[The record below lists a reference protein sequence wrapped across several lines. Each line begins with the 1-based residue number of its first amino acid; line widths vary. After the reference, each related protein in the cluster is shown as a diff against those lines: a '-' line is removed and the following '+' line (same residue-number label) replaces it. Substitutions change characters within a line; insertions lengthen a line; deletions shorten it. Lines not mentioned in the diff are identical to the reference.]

1 MRVHVTHPQCSLGS
15 SHKGIPIHETEWST
29 LSISSEI
36 LDLTLL
42 LFPRSCHNL
51 RGEACPLRVERK
63 LVIVVAK
70 VELFFACFIHISTKK
85 TPLKSISAGSHFII
99 FYGNRKVFLPSK
111 NFLSSSYYLITFLA
125 RKKGKQYINLFTYIV
140 KNILTTIS

>member
-1 MRVHVTHPQCSLGS
+1 MSSPGCRLGS
-15 SHKGIPIHETEWST
+15 SHKGIPLHETEWST
-29 LSISSEI
+29 QSISSEI

-51 RGEACPLRVERK
+51 RGEACPLRVKRK

-99 FYGNRKVFLPSK
+99 FYGHRKVFSSFKKLPK
-111 NFLSSSYYLITFLA
+111 FF
-125 RKKGKQYINLFTYIV
+125 
-140 KNILTTIS
+140 ILPNYFFG

>member
-1 MRVHVTHPQCSLGS
+1 MDP
-15 SHKGIPIHETEWST
+15 SHKSSSLHETEWST

-36 LDLTLL
+36 LGLTLL

-51 RGEACPLRVERK
+51 RGEACPLRVKRK

-99 FYGNRKVFLPSK
+99 FYGHRKVFSFFK
-111 NFLSSSYYLITFLA
+111 KYYLITFLA
-125 RKKGKQYINLFTYIV
+125 RKKGKYIIYNLFIYIF